1 MSTVQQWGRKES
13 INWPPH
19 GCLNPCVYAGLCARE
34 LRSCAARF
42 GSSTR
47 SALPSARSTS
57 NRADL

>member
-34 LRSCAARF
+34 LLSLRGELLQLHQKRLAVGPVNF
-42 GSSTR
+42 E
-47 SALPSARSTS
+47 
-57 NRADL
+57 